1 MRKQLNSILKIDKA
15 YVAVRSLV
23 EYLNIQ
29 FSLVG
34 QGPFFHPNG
43 FPWIAELESN
53 WISIRK
59 ELDALLEHREEIPN
73 FQDYSVRQRAIT
85 QDDKWKTYVL
95 YFHGRKEEE
104 NCKKCPETL
113 RLVENIP
120 GMKTAFFSILA
131 PQKHL
136 PKHRGPFNGVLRY
149 HLGLIIPQEREQC
162 RIQVGNDTA
171 FWAEGK
177 SVVFDDAYQHEVW
190 NDSHSERV
198 VLFISFMRPLPLPF
212 SVVNCLFYKLISMSL
227 SATVTH
233 KRRSVTRLLRGQQS
247 DFS

>member
-1 MRKQLNSILKIDKA
+1 MRKQIKSALKIDKP
-15 YVAVRSLV
+15 YLAVRSVV

-34 QGPFFHPNG
+34 KGPFFQTDA

-53 WISIRK
+53 WVSIRK
-59 ELDALLEHREEIPN
+59 ELDVLLEKREEIPN

-95 YFHGRKEEE
+95 YFHGLKEEE

-113 RLVENIP
+113 RLVEKIP

-136 PKHRGPFNGVLRY
+136 PEHRGPFNGILRY
-149 HLGLIIPQEREQC
+149 HLGLIIPQEREKC
-162 RIQVGNDTA
+162 RIRVGNDTT
-171 FWAEGK
+171 FWDEGK

-190 NDSHSERV
+190 NDSDSERV

-212 SVVNCLFYKLISMSL
+212 SVFNRVFYKLISMSL
-227 SATVTH
+227 IATVTH
-233 KRRSVTRLLRGQQS
+233 ERRSVTSLLKGQ
-247 DFS
+247 

>member
-1 MRKQLNSILKIDKA
+1 MRKQLNHVLKIDKA

-34 QGPFFHPNG
+34 KGPFFHPDV

-59 ELDALLEHREEIPN
+59 ELDILLKNREEIPN

-95 YFHGRKEEE
+95 YFHGMKEEE

-136 PKHRGPFNGVLRY
+136 PKHRGPFKSHRRESSAEFKLAMTLLAGLRV
-149 HLGLIIPQEREQC
+149 R
-162 RIQVGNDTA
+162 
-171 FWAEGK
+171 
-177 SVVFDDAYQHEVW
+177 VW
-190 NDSHSERV
+190 Y
-198 VLFISFMRPLPLPF
+198 LMMP
-212 SVVNCLFYKLISMSL
+212 ISMKFGMIVIVNGSYC
-227 SATVTH
+227 
-233 KRRSVTRLLRGQQS
+233 LLAS
-247 DFS
+247 